1 MTNRNSWLRSILLV
15 LVPWATT
22 ALASAQWLNIPT
34 PGIPRLPDGSANL
47 SAPPPKMPDGKTDI
61 TGIWRPTSQMFV
73 NMAPNLKAGDPLF
86 QPWASA
92 LYQHRRDTESKE
104 DPTGNCI
111 PGGVPRSDAVP
122 YPWKI
127 VKSDRMMLILYE
139 AVHGYRQIFTDG
151 RELPKDPNPT
161 WMGYSVGH
169 WDGDDFVAETTG
181 FKDQAWLDNDGHPA
195 SDALDVIER
204 FHRKDFGHM
213 DIIVTIN
220 DPKAYTKPWTVTEP
234 FRLLADTELL
244 EYVCNENNKDIQHL
258 VGK

>member
-1 MTNRNSWLRSILLV
+1 MTNQSISPRFLV
-15 LVPWATT
+15 ALAILT
-22 ALASAQWLNIPT
+22 AASTASAQWLNIPT
-34 PGIPRLPDGSANL
+34 PGIPRLPDGSANMA
-47 SAPPPKMPDGKTDI
+47 APAPKTPDGNIDI

-73 NMAPNLKAGDPLF
+73 NMKPDLKPGDPLF
-86 QPWASA
+86 QPWASD
-92 LYQHRRDTESKE
+92 LYKHRRDTESKE

-122 YPWKI
+122 YPFKI
-127 VKSDRMMLILYE
+127 VKADRMMLILYE

-151 RELPKDPNPT
+151 RAMPKDPNPT
-161 WMGYSVGH
+161 WQGYSIGH
-169 WDGDDFVAETTG
+169 WDKDGDFVAETTG

-195 SDALDVIER
+195 SDQLYVTER
-204 FHRKDFGHM
+204 FHRTSFGHM

-234 FRLLADTELL
+234 FKLLADTELL
-244 EYVCNENNKDIQHL
+244 EYVCNENNKDLQHL